1 MKSLTLL
8 LSIVISSV
16 LFSQSDTSDTFGLPE
31 LRIFQKE
38 KGKNVTYVFDNSL
51 NKFTLT
57 PTFLLPDTNRYIY
70 KVRLA
75 DINQISF
82 VNGTHALK
90 AAGITGAVGF
100 GLGFLIFGGISAIF
114 SSEQLFNINFA
125 LLGGLITALPA
136 ALLGAVFGALSPDYE
151 KFDIAALSDMK
162 KYETLKKLF
171 KKYNQKR

>member
-82 VNGTHALK
+82 VNGTHALN

-100 GLGFLIFGGISAIF
+100 GMGFLLFGAISTLF
-114 SSEQLFNINFA
+114 SSEEVFSVSFA
-125 LLGGLITALPA
+125 FLGGLVTAVPA
-136 ALLGAVFGALSPDYE
+136 AVIGLVFGALSPKYE
-151 KFDIAALSDMK
+151 EYSFPGFSDQK
-162 KYETLKKLF
+162 KYETLKKLL